1 MSSRLEAA
9 LKASQSAEAAK
20 VLPPGAAQVQP
31 LVEAFFVLAD
41 VRHKLRPPPEDGL
54 DR

>member
-1 MSSRLEAA
+1 MC
-9 LKASQSAEAAK
+9 SQ

-41 VRHKLRPPPEDGL
+41 VRTKLKAPADEA
-54 DR
+54 DRCLGCAGCAAAA

>member
-1 MSSRLEAA
+1 MASSLEAS
-9 LKASQSAEAAK
+9 LKASRSEASK

-31 LVEAFFVLAD
+31 LVETFFVLAD
-41 VRHKLRPPPEDGL
+41 VGTKLRPLPEGGP